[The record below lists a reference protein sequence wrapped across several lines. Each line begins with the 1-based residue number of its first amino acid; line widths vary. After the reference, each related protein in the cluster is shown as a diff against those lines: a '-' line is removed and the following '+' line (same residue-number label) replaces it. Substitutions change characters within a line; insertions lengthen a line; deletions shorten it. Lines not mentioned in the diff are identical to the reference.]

1 MDVKNSNT
9 GRFMD
14 TSKHCNMIEKGLFV
28 SHRGVS
34 FCCSNSDKTKV
45 DPVFFFTNYKK
56 ESLQLMQ
63 QNQIVKGCENC
74 FKNEKEKISS
84 KRIEYK
90 THDDLQYKSNPKII
104 ELDLSNFCNLK
115 CIMCGPTRS
124 SQWAKIDNTDGIS
137 AVSKKIIDQVGEL
150 SSDLEYL
157 DIQGGE
163 PSIMQEYEYYFKI
176 LEEKKIIKNITVNVV
191 TNLTNINTKFYDF
204 LRKFKSVR
212 LSVSIDAYGQAN
224 DYIRWPSKFEQINQN
239 LHKICNKNNFENIK
253 KINIMNTINILSM
266 FGYDLFLKWSAEIE
280 KICYANEKTFEIY
293 NSIVK
298 HPSFLSPIIAPKKLK
313 DKFFAD
319 IKNFLQANS
328 LCKNTRFRSN
338 ITLYAKFIQTNNEN
352 KQDLQKFL
360 YEIQSL
366 DSERNKNIV
375 DYIPNFHEYIF

>member
-1 MDVKNSNT
+1 MNT
-9 GRFMD
+9 F
-14 TSKHCNMIEKGLFV
+14 THCNMIEKGLFV
-28 SHRGVS
+28 SHRGIS
-34 FCCSNSDKTKV
+34 FCCSNNNKTKV
-45 DPVFFFTNYKK
+45 DPIFFLENYKNK
-56 ESLQLMQ
+56 SLQLMK

-74 FKNEKEKISS
+74 FKNEKKKISS
-84 KRIEYK
+84 KRLEYK
-90 THDDLQYKSNPKII
+90 TYNDLQYKGNPKII

-150 SSDLEYL
+150 SYDLEYL

-176 LEEKKIIKNITVNVV
+176 LEEKKLIKNITVNVV

-204 LRKFKSVR
+204 LKKFKSVR

-239 LHKICNKNNFENIK
+239 LHKICNKNSFKNIK
-253 KINIMNTINILSM
+253 QINIMNTINILSM

-280 KICYANEKTFEIY
+280 KICHANGKAFQIY
-293 NSIVK
+293 NSIVD

-313 DKFFAD
+313 DKFFTD
-319 IKNFLQANS
+319 IKFFLQANS

-338 ITLYAKFIQTNNEN
+338 ITLYAKFIQKNNEN
-352 KQDLQKFL
+352 TQDLQKFL
-360 YEIQSL
+360 YQIRSL
-366 DSERNKNIV
+366 DSERNKNIG
-375 DYIPNFHEYIF
+375 DYITNFHEYIF